1 MNNTMPKAGDNEE
14 ALSLVN
20 RAVLDSFLRAFGH
33 QPQDFV
39 VTVDAEQPLRRFLG
53 PDDRMITVERLST
66 SAQRRYIA
74 ASYPGWLANVLD
86 DVDAG
91 RFGRRPVQA
100 RGNAATGLH
109 H

>member
-1 MNNTMPKAGDNEE
+1 MNQTIHPAGDSEE
-14 ALSLVN
+14 ALSPVN

-39 VTVDAEQPLRRFLG
+39 VTVDAGKPVRFLG
-53 PDDRMITVERLST
+53 PDDRLITVERVSNA
-66 SAQRRYIA
+66 AQRRYIA
-74 ASYPGWLANVLD
+74 ASYSRWLADVLG

-91 RFGRRPVQA
+91 CFGCRPVPLHQGAQA
-100 RGNAATGLH
+100 QAVH